1 MPFILLYAEQMPKR
15 KRPAQNNLQDDLM
28 EGDSQNED
36 VPQDLKRGRYQFTQ
50 K

>member
-1 MPFILLYAEQMPKR
+1 MALILLYAEQMPPK
-15 KRPAQNNLQDDLM
+15 KRPAQNNLHDDLM
-28 EGDSQNED
+28 EGDSQTED

>member
-15 KRPAQNNLQDDLM
+15 KRLAKNNLQDDLM
-28 EGDSQNED
+28 EGYSQTED